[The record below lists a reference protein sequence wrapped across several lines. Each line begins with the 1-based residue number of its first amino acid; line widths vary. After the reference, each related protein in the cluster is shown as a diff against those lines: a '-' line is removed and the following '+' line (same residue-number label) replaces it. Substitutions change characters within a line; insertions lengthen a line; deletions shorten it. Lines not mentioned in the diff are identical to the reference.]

1 MNDETPTNPDELKR
15 RPRNQPNE
23 EMSASLIFAELVRQA
38 AARKAAENEDTPDI
52 PPPKASL
59 PQFYDEDDLPPGT
72 PSSETRRPPTAPRPR
87 PPAEAA
93 PKPKSP
99 VTPPAPL
106 APAPVLPQV
115 QDNGAAVLPPLTP
128 EPQVPAPNYVQSAA
142 RALTEEERRAAAA
155 LENERIRRIKKRQT
169 VRQQRRVGVLGGV
182 IRALLVVTFAAGL
195 MATIL
200 SWFTSPDFLRPDM
213 RRDLSAA
220 LYADRPTVVPTI
232 APTPNWARTI
242 GIVSGHRGP
251 GQFASY
257 DPGAV
262 CEDGLRENDIN
273 FAVASKVVLALRQR
287 GYSVLLLDEFDPR
300 LEDFQAAAL
309 VSIHSNTC
317 AHYDPPVSGFLVA
330 KAAAKPPDGPDD
342 QLAGCIGALYGQ
354 TTGLFWRD
362 GATKH
367 MTDYHSFREI
377 HPLTPGVILELGFM
391 RADREKLTNQ
401 QDMLARGITEG
412 ILCFLE
418 PDNPFGILPATLV
431 PTTEA
436 PTMDG

>member
-59 PQFYDEDDLPPGT
+59 PQFYDQDDLPPEK
-72 PSSETRRPPTAPRPR
+72 PSSETRKPSTAPRPR
-87 PPAEAA
+87 PPADPASKASETASSPIPQA
-93 PKPKSP
+93 PVPI
-99 VTPPAPL
+99 VPPA
-106 APAPVLPQV
+106 QE
-115 QDNGAAVLPPLTP
+115 NGAAILPPLTP
-128 EPQVPAPNYVQSAA
+128 EPQIPAPNYVQSAA

-155 LENERIRRIKKRQT
+155 LENERIRRVKKRQT

-200 SWFTSPDFLRPDM
+200 SWFTSPDFLRPGM
-213 RRDLSAA
+213 RRNLSAA
-220 LYADRPTVVPTI
+220 LFSDRPTVVPTI

-273 FAVASKVVLALRQR
+273 FEVASKVVLALRQR

-309 VSIHSNTC
+309 VSIHSNDC
-317 AHYDPPVSGFLVA
+317 RDYGEVISGFLVA
-330 KAAAKPPDGPDD
+330 KADAKPSGGPDD
-342 QLAGCIGALYGQ
+342 RLADCIGTLYGQ
-354 TTGLFWRD
+354 ITGLMWRP
-362 GATKH
+362 GATIH

-377 HPLTPGVILELGFM
+377 HPLTPGAILELGFM

-401 QDMLARGITEG
+401 QDMLAQGITEG

-418 PDNPFGILPATLV
+418 PDNPFGILPATPV
-431 PTTEA
+431 PTEVP
-436 PTMDG
+436 PTDG

>member
-52 PPPKASL
+52 PAPKASL
-59 PQFYDEDDLPPGT
+59 PQFYDEEELPPEK

-87 PPAEAA
+87 PTAEVA
-93 PKPKSP
+93 PKANDTDHSP
-99 VTPPAPL
+99 FPQTPAPIV
-106 APAPVLPQV
+106 PPVQEH
-115 QDNGAAVLPPLTP
+115 GATALPPLMP

-169 VRQQRRVGVLGGV
+169 VRHQRRVGVLGGV

-317 AHYDPPVSGFLVA
+317 ALIENTAPSGFLVA
-330 KAAAKPPDGPDD
+330 KAAAKPAEGPDD

-354 TTGLFWRD
+354 ITGMYWRP
-362 GATKH
+362 GATNH

-391 RADREKLTNQ
+391 LGDREKLTNQ

-412 ILCFLE
+412 ILCYLE
-418 PDNPFGILPATLV
+418 PDNPFGILPATPV
-431 PTTEA
+431 PTEA
-436 PTMDG
+436 PPTDG

>member
-59 PQFYDEDDLPPGT
+59 PQFYDEDDLPPEK
-72 PSSETRRPPTAPRPR
+72 PSSETRRPPIAPRPR
-87 PPAEAA
+87 PPVDTASNVKDAA
-93 PKPKSP
+93 PL
-99 VTPPAPL
+99 TPPP
-106 APAPVLPQV
+106 PVP
-115 QDNGAAVLPPLTP
+115 AVLPAQESGAAALPPLMP
-128 EPQVPAPNYVQSAA
+128 EPQVPAPAYTQAAA

-169 VRQQRRVGVLGGV
+169 VRHQRRVGVLGGV

-213 RRDLSAA
+213 RRNLSVA
-220 LYADRPTVVPTI
+220 LFSDRPTVVPTI

-317 AHYDPPVSGFLVA
+317 YNYDPPVSGFLVA
-330 KAAAKPPDGPDD
+330 KAAAKPAEGPDD
-342 QLAGCIGALYGQ
+342 QLANCIGTIYGQ
-354 TTGLFWRD
+354 ITGMYWRP
-362 GATKH
+362 GATEH
-367 MTDYHSFREI
+367 MTDYHSFREV
-377 HPLTPGVILELGFM
+377 HPLTPGAILELGFM

-401 QDMLARGITEG
+401 QDMLAQGITEG

-418 PDNPFGILPATLV
+418 PDNPFGILPATPV
-431 PTTEA
+431 PATEA
-436 PTMDG
+436 PTTDG

>member
-1 MNDETPTNPDELKR
+1 MTDETPTNPDELKR

-38 AARKAAENEDTPDI
+38 AARKAAENEDTPDV

-59 PQFYDEDDLPPGT
+59 PQFYDEDELPPEK
-72 PSSETRRPPTAPRPR
+72 PSSETRRPSAAPRPR
-87 PPAEAA
+87 PPAESASKA
-93 PKPKSP
+93 NNPG
-99 VTPPAPL
+99 TLPAMQ
-106 APAPVLPQV
+106 APASVQPPVQE
-115 QDNGAAVLPPLTP
+115 NGAAALPPLMP
-128 EPQVPAPNYVQSAA
+128 EPQVPAPTYTQSAA

-155 LENERIRRIKKRQT
+155 LENERIRRIKKRQI

-213 RRDLSAA
+213 RRNLSAA
-220 LYADRPTVVPTI
+220 LNADRPTVVPTI

-262 CEDGLRENDIN
+262 CDDGLRENDIN

-287 GYSVLLLDEFDPR
+287 GYSVLLLDEFDQR

-309 VSIHSNTC
+309 VSIHSNDC
-317 AHYDPPVSGFLVA
+317 RDYGEVVSGFLVA
-330 KAAAKPPDGPDD
+330 KAAAKPAGGPDD
-342 QLAGCIGALYGQ
+342 QLAECIGTLYGPV
-354 TTGLFWRD
+354 TGLNRRFGTTR
-362 GATKH
+362 H
-367 MTDYHSFREI
+367 MTDYHTFREI
-377 HPLTPGVILELGFM
+377 HPLTPAAILELGFM
-391 RADREKLTNQ
+391 RADREMLTNQ
-401 QDMLARGITEG
+401 QDVLARGITEG

-418 PDNPFGILPATLV
+418 PDNPFGILPAT
-431 PTTEA
+431 PTPPA
-436 PTMDG
+436 PSPTDG

>member
-1 MNDETPTNPDELKR
+1 MTDETPTNPDELKR

-23 EMSASLIFAELVRQA
+23 EMSASLIFTELVRQA

-59 PQFYDEDDLPPGT
+59 PQFYDEDELPPEK

-87 PPAEAA
+87 PPTEPTSKANV
-93 PKPKSP
+93 S
-99 VTPPAPL
+99 VPPAPNV
-106 APAPVLPQV
+106 PPVQE
-115 QDNGAAVLPPLTP
+115 NGAITLPPLVQ

-155 LENERIRRIKKRQT
+155 LENERIRRVKKRQN

-200 SWFTSPDFLRPDM
+200 SWFTSPDFLRPEM
-213 RRDLSAA
+213 RRNLSAA
-220 LYADRPTVVPTI
+220 LFSDRPTLVPTV
-232 APTPNWARTI
+232 APTPNWARTV

-262 CEDGLRENDIN
+262 CNDGLRENDIN
-273 FAVASKVVLALRQR
+273 FAVASQVVLALRQR

-300 LEDFQAAAL
+300 LNDFQAAAL
-309 VSIHSNTC
+309 VSIHSNDC
-317 AHYDPPVSGFLVA
+317 RDYGEVVSGFLVA
-330 KAAAKPPDGPDD
+330 KAAAKPAGGPDD
-342 QLAGCIGALYGQ
+342 QLAECIGTLYAPV
-354 TTGLFWRD
+354 TGLNRRF
-362 GATKH
+362 GTTIH
-367 MTDYHSFREI
+367 MTDYHTFREI
-377 HPLTPGVILELGFM
+377 HPLTPAAILELGFM
-391 RADREKLTNQ
+391 RADRDKLENQ
-401 QDMLARGITEG
+401 QNLLAQGITEG

-418 PDNPFGILPATLV
+418 PDNPFGILPATPI
-431 PTTEA
+431 PTDLPST
-436 PTMDG
+436 DG

>member
-1 MNDETPTNPDELKR
+1 MTDETPTNPDELKR

-23 EMSASLIFAELVRQA
+23 EMSASLIFTELVRQA

-59 PQFYDEDDLPPGT
+59 PQFYDEDELPPEK

-87 PPAEAA
+87 PPTEPTSKAN
-93 PKPKSP
+93 
-99 VTPPAPL
+99 VPL
-106 APAPVLPQV
+106 APAPVVPPV
-115 QDNGAAVLPPLTP
+115 QENGAAALPPLVQ

-155 LENERIRRIKKRQT
+155 LENERIRRVKKRQN

-200 SWFTSPDFLRPDM
+200 SWFTSPDFLRPEM
-213 RRDLSAA
+213 RRNLSAA
-220 LYADRPTVVPTI
+220 LFSDRPTVVPTV
-232 APTPNWARTI
+232 APTPNWARTV

-262 CEDGLRENDIN
+262 CDDGLRENDIN
-273 FAVASKVVLALRQR
+273 FAVASQVVLALRQR

-300 LEDFQAAAL
+300 LNDFQAAAL
-309 VSIHSNTC
+309 VSIHSNDC
-317 AHYDPPVSGFLVA
+317 RDYGEIVSGFLVA
-330 KAAAKPPDGPDD
+330 KAAAKPAGGPDD
-342 QLAGCIGALYGQ
+342 QLAECIGTVYAPV
-354 TTGLFWRD
+354 TGLNRRF
-362 GATKH
+362 GTTIH
-367 MTDYHSFREI
+367 MTDYHTFREI
-377 HPLTPGVILELGFM
+377 HPLTPAAILELGFM
-391 RADREKLTNQ
+391 RADRDKLENQ
-401 QDMLARGITEG
+401 QNILAQGITEG

-418 PDNPFGILPATLV
+418 PDNPFGILPATPI
-431 PTTEA
+431 PTDLPST
-436 PTMDG
+436 DG